1 MKIDRLPPNTCPLI
15 DTVIKDINSS
25 ISYAVKR
32 YDDLEEAESA
42 MQDIC
47 WALEG
52 LEDKLEEIRR
62 ANSSL
67 RSEAEDAIAEV
78 ELLEKELSSLERI
91 AYE

>member
-15 DTVIKDINSS
+15 DAVIKDINAA
-25 ISYAVKR
+25 IGYAAKN
-32 YDDLEEAESA
+32 YTDLEEADSA
-42 MQDIC
+42 LTDIC

-62 ANSSL
+62 ANGSL
-67 RSEAEDAIAEV
+67 RSEAEDAIEKV
-78 ELLEKELSSLERI
+78 EMLEKELGTLERI